1 MNLVEDVTTKI
12 KIPVANYN
20 SATIKF
26 RSANKGNLRGGGRI
40 ENGDEVWIMM
50 TYQEVELGLFI
61 SQNTELIFGPNEPG
75 ERGGNYMIQKDNLVG
90 VDPWNAHLYKKDKWI
105 WVPEGVMD
113 APQRT
118 YFFRRPTATA

>member
-12 KIPVANYN
+12 KIPVANDN
-20 SATIKF
+20 SATVKF
-26 RSANKGNLRGGGRI
+26 RSANKDKLRGGGRI

-50 TYQEVELGLFI
+50 MYQNVELGLFI

-75 ERGGNYMIQKDNLVG
+75 DRGGNYMIQKDNLVG
-90 VDPWNAHLYKKDKWI
+90 VDPWNAWLYGKPKWI
-105 WVPEGVMD
+105 MVPEGVMG

-118 YFFRRPTATA
+118 YNFRRPTATA